1 MPFHVVLPIA
11 CSTVACLRRYLTRIV
26 PGWRRAPVSCIW
38 VPLKHMISVAGTVS
52 FLFAWHLYAMNQ
64 HCVPLIN
71 GSSLSRMLY
80 LTFCYYYLTLLKWA
94 LWRSKMSFVTIYLY
108 RRISL
113 WEWHGNLIET
123 RLLAFQPLTVVIVQ
137 IKSKQR
143 LFRETISAWT
153 IERTTLETFWLVKR
167 YSHDYIL
174 YAAE

>member
-38 VPLKHMISVAGTVS
+38 VPLKHMISVARTVS

-80 LTFCYYYLTLLKWA
+80 LTFCYYYLALLIW
-94 LWRSKMSFVTIYLY
+94 Y

-113 WEWHGNLIET
+113 WEWYGNLIET
-123 RLLAFQPLTVVIVQ
+123 RLLAYQPLTVVIVQ

-167 YSHDYIL
+167 YSQNYIL
-174 YAAE
+174 YAPE